1 MIVRLFAVAIP
12 TLGALGFASFSHVAA
27 HPACSD
33 RTVEGD
39 YALHASGLTEDLTH
53 HTANLGRIVVDGT
66 GRLSGE
72 LTVSVN
78 GRIAT
83 AQMVRGTYSV
93 NDDCTGSESFT
104 VGADPTVRTA
114 TFVTANGGR
123 EIDFLE
129 TDAATVFNGT
139 ATRH

>member
-1 MIVRLFAVAIP
+1 MGVRHNIARLVAVAVP

-27 HPACSD
+27 HPACSNRSAD
-33 RTVEGD
+33 GD
-39 YALHASGLTEDLTH
+39 YALQANGLTEDLTH
-53 HTANLGRIVVDGT
+53 HTANLGRIVVDGN

-83 AQMVRGTYSV
+83 AQTVKGSYSV

-104 VGADPTVRTA
+104 IGADPTVRTA
-114 TFVTANGGR
+114 TFV
-123 EIDFLE
+123 I
-129 TDAATVFNGT
+129 
-139 ATRH
+139 